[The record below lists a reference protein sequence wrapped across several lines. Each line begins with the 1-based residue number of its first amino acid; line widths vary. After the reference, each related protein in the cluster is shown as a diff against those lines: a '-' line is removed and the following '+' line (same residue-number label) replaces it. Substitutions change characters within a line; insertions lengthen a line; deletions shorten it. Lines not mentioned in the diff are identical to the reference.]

1 MSRHKLV
8 RALSRKEQGPAALR
22 LRDRH
27 GGLEPGLVGREKRRE
42 TIFERGGLTSGKW
55 PEVRVR
61 EEGQP

>member
-8 RALSRKEQGPAALR
+8 RALSHKEQGPVALR

-27 GGLEPGLVGREKRRE
+27 GGREPGFVGRAKRRE
-42 TIFERGGLTSGKW
+42 TMFERAGLTSGKW